1 MSNWTKCPN
10 CGVLYKGKHI
20 CTKIREVW
28 RKFQHGVQTGIYS
41 GFDIDAWLNFAEDA
55 GISRVEARKYWEQLG
70 PTASS
75 SVTVEEM
82 RRALEGMT
90 SQLEPPHSTE
100 AKKIFEAAMFAAK
113 TTMKDASERRVFVQ
127 DFFAAL
133 NRAGLLLTTEPFLTY
148 GYVYMEAASEH
159 SSNSEG
165 EVRESYRTPEE
176 AEKARQRG
184 RIGYEFVRIEP
195 LPPVKW
201 VVVWRRSEASEHS
214 SSHSSAKKK
223 FAVRYLD
230 NMGREHTEEIE
241 DDIAFYQRVRRE
253 GLSVI
258 SIHKK

>member
-1 MSNWTKCPN
+1 MSWVECPN
-10 CGVLYKGKHI
+10 CGVLYRGEHTCSKEAEK
-20 CTKIREVW
+20 KWAKEKLKEVKREY
-28 RKFQHGVQTGIYS
+28 FGQ
-41 GFDIDAWLNFAEDA
+41 
-55 GISRVEARKYWEQLG
+55 
-70 PTASS
+70 
-75 SVTVEEM
+75 VTVEEM
-82 RRALEGMT
+82 RHALDGMIK
-90 SQLEPPHSTE
+90 QLSLSWERKQLVPLPALGSPL
-100 AKKIFEAAMFAAK
+100 FESALYAAK
-113 TTMKDASERRVFVQ
+113 TTMKDATERRVFIQ
-127 DFFAAL
+127 DFAAAL
-133 NRAGLLLTTEPFLTY
+133 NRRALLDSELIDAFSKH

-241 DDIAFYQRVRRE
+241 DDVAFYQRVRRE

-258 SIHKK
+258 SIHKIKY